1 MAAGLMRGFA
11 GFGSG
16 MLMAPVFAIL
26 YGPIDA
32 VAMVTLLELVVS
44 AQLIPQ
50 VYKEAHWSLV
60 GPLSLAAILFM
71 PVGAYILQSADPV
84 VLTRLMAT
92 VVLAFVLV
100 LLAGWRYR
108 GEKKLS
114 STLAVGAVSGVMMA
128 STSLGNP
135 PVLVYLLAGNDP
147 ARSIRANVIMYFAVT
162 QVVLLVVLGY
172 MALITRSALAVATIV
187 APGYLLATW
196 IGSRLFRQAD
206 EKLYRRATIALLL
219 VIAVYGLLR

>member
-84 VLTRLMAT
+84 VLT
-92 VVLAFVLV
+92 FVLV
-100 LLAGWRYR
+100 LLAGWRSR

-172 MALITRSALAVATIV
+172 MALITRSALTMATIV